1 MWFSFRAVVIDMNVK
16 NKHSFRRF
24 QIAPPFI
31 MRMNLTF
38 EVNHMKEPQV
48 EELVNEMREKIE
60 VLERRNTE
68 LLEEIRRVE
77 GEKRYVESEL
87 FRLQKE
93 LKRMRSEMERLK
105 SPPLI
110 IGSIKD
116 ILADGRVIVK
126 SSTGPDF
133 IVSTSEYVPPEDLE
147 VGARVALNKQ
157 TLAVMGVLPPSLDP
171 IVIGAEIIDKPTISY
186 NDIGGLEE
194 QILEVREA
202 VEDPLLRP
210 ELYKKVGID
219 PPKGVLLVGPP
230 GTGKTL
236 IAKAVAHQT
245 NATFIRFVGSELV
258 QKYIGEGARL
268 VRELFEMAKEKA
280 PSIVFIDELDSI
292 GAKRLEVATSGDR
305 EVQRTLMQLLAEMD
319 GFNPLSDV
327 KIVAATNRP
336 DILDEAL
343 LRPGRFDRII
353 EIPIPNYDGRNQIF
367 RIHMTRMAVDQTVRH
382 ADLALKTDG
391 ATGADI
397 KAICTEAGMFAI
409 RDNRESVCM
418 SDFERAIVKVLEI
431 EDAKCTESGVM
442 FA

>member
-1 MWFSFRAVVIDMNVK
+1 
-16 NKHSFRRF
+16 
-24 QIAPPFI
+24 
-31 MRMNLTF
+31 
-38 EVNHMKEPQV
+38 MKEQQ
-48 EELVNEMREKIE
+48 LDGFISEMKDKIE
-60 VLERRNTE
+60 MLERRNNE
-68 LLEEIRRVE
+68 LIEEARRVE
-77 GEKRYVESEL
+77 GEKRYIESEL

-93 LKRMRSEMERLK
+93 LKRMRTEMERLK

-110 IGSIKD
+110 IGQIKD
-116 ILADGRVIVK
+116 LLSDGRVIVK

-133 IVSTSEYVPPEDLE
+133 IVGTSEYVPSQDLV

-171 IVIGAEIIDKPTISY
+171 IVIGAEIIVKPGVTY
-186 NDIGGLEE
+186 EEIGGLDD
-194 QILEVREA
+194 QIRDVREA

-210 ELYKKVGID
+210 ELYKKVGIE

-236 IAKAVAHQT
+236 LAKAVAHQT
-245 NATFIRFVGSELV
+245 SATFIRFVGSELV

-268 VRELFEMAKEKA
+268 VRELFEMAREKA

-305 EVQRTLMQLLAEMD
+305 EVQRTLMQLLSELD
-319 GFNPLSDV
+319 GFNPIGDV
-327 KIVAATNRP
+327 KIMAATNRP

-353 EIPIPNYDGRNQIF
+353 TIPLPNYDARREIF
-367 RIHMTRMAVDQTVRH
+367 KIHARKMNVDSTVNLLE
-382 ADLALKTDG
+382 LAMKCEE

-409 RDNRESVCM
+409 RDNRDTVGM
-418 SDFERAIVKVLEI
+418 LDFERAIAKVLET
-431 EDAKCTESGVM
+431 EEAKLIESGVM

>member
-1 MWFSFRAVVIDMNVK
+1 
-16 NKHSFRRF
+16 
-24 QIAPPFI
+24 
-31 MRMNLTF
+31 
-38 EVNHMKEPQV
+38 MKEQQ
-48 EELVNEMREKIE
+48 LDGFISEMKDKIE
-60 VLERRNTE
+60 MLERRNNE
-68 LLEEIRRVE
+68 LIEETRRVE
-77 GEKRYVESEL
+77 GEKRYIESEL

-93 LKRMRSEMERLK
+93 LKRMRTEMERLK

-110 IGSIKD
+110 IGLIKD
-116 ILADGRVIVK
+116 LLSDGRVIVK

-133 IVSTSEYVPPEDLE
+133 IVGTSEYVPSQDLV

-171 IVIGAEIIDKPTISY
+171 IVIGAEIIVKPGVTY
-186 NDIGGLEE
+186 NEIGGLDD
-194 QILEVREA
+194 QIRDVREA

-210 ELYKKVGID
+210 ELYKKVGIE

-236 IAKAVAHQT
+236 LAKAVAHQT
-245 NATFIRFVGSELV
+245 SATFIRFVGSELV

-268 VRELFEMAKEKA
+268 VRELFEMAREKA

-305 EVQRTLMQLLAEMD
+305 EVQRTLMQLLSELD
-319 GFNPLSDV
+319 GFNPIGDV
-327 KIVAATNRP
+327 KIMAATNRP

-353 EIPIPNYDGRNQIF
+353 TIPLPNYDARREIF
-367 RIHMTRMAVDQTVRH
+367 NIHAKKMNIDSTVNLLE
-382 ADLALKTDG
+382 LAMKCED

-409 RDNRESVCM
+409 RDNRDTVCM
-418 SDFERAIVKVLEI
+418 LDFERAIAKVLETEEGKLI
-431 EDAKCTESGVM
+431 ESGVM

>member
-1 MWFSFRAVVIDMNVK
+1 MA
-16 NKHSFRRF
+16 
-24 QIAPPFI
+24 
-31 MRMNLTF
+31 
-38 EVNHMKEPQV
+38 EVNCTKEPQV

-60 VLERRNTE
+60 VLERRNAE

-87 FRLQKE
+87 FRIQKE

-116 ILADGRVIVK
+116 LLADGRVIVK

-133 IVSTSEYVPPEDLE
+133 IVTTSEYVPTEDLE

-171 IVIGAEIIDKPTISY
+171 IVIGAEIIEKPALSY
-186 NDIGGLEE
+186 KDIGGLDE

-202 VEDPLLRP
+202 VEDPLLKP
-210 ELYKKVGID
+210 ELYKKVGIE

-268 VRELFEMAKEKA
+268 VRELFELAKEKA

-305 EVQRTLMQLLAEMD
+305 EVQRTLMQLLAELD
-319 GFNPLSDV
+319 GFNPISDV
-327 KIVAATNRP
+327 KIIGATNRP

-353 EIPIPNYDGRNQIF
+353 EIPIPNFEARNEIF
-367 RIHMTRMAVDQTVRH
+367 KIHMRRMSIDQTVI
-382 ADLALKTDG
+382 AVDLALKTEG

-397 KAICTEAGMFAI
+397 KAICTEAGMFTI
-409 RDNRESVCM
+409 RENRDVVQM
-418 SDFERAIVKVLEI
+418 SDFERAITKVLDI
-431 EDAKCTESGVM
+431 EEPKCTEAGVM

>member
-1 MWFSFRAVVIDMNVK
+1 VTDEQLDDYLYK
-16 NKHSFRRF
+16 
-24 QIAPPFI
+24 
-31 MRMNLTF
+31 
-38 EVNHMKEPQV
+38 EMKQKLEH
-48 EELVNEMREKIE
+48 
-60 VLERRNTE
+60 LERQNAE
-68 LLEEIRRVE
+68 LLEEVRRVE

-93 LKRMRSEMERLK
+93 IKRMRSEMERLK

-116 ILADGRVIVK
+116 VLVDGRVIVK

-133 IVSTSEYVPPEDLE
+133 IVSTSEYVPMEDIT

-157 TLAVMGVLPPSLDP
+157 TLAVMSVLPASLDP
-171 IVIGAEIIDKPTISY
+171 IVIGAEIVEKPSISY
-186 NDIGGLEE
+186 SDIGGLEE
-194 QILEVREA
+194 QIREIREA

-210 ELYKKVGID
+210 ELYKRVGIE

-236 IAKAVAHQT
+236 LAKAVAHQT
-245 NATFIRFVGSELV
+245 NATFIRMVGSELV

-268 VRELFEMAKEKA
+268 VRELFEMAKDKS

-292 GAKRLEVATSGDR
+292 GAKRLDVATSGDR
-305 EVQRTLMQLLAEMD
+305 EVQRTLMQLLAELD
-319 GFNPLSDV
+319 GFNPIGEV

-353 EIPIPNYDGRNQIF
+353 EIPLPNFDGRLEIF
-367 RIHMTRMAVDQTVRH
+367 KIHVKRMNVDDSININ
-382 ADLALKTDG
+382 DLAAKSEF
-391 ATGADI
+391 ASGADI
-397 KAICTEAGMFAI
+397 KSICTEAGMFAI
-409 RDNRESVCM
+409 RDNRDMVTM
-418 SDFERAIVKVLEI
+418 IDFERALNKVLET
-431 EDAKCTESGVM
+431 EETKVTESGVM